1 MSLPLSKFVKML
13 CTNKIVKKLEKE
25 TFKHAPELLITL
37 GITGFVTGTVVAVK
51 NTPKVV
57 KKLEMEKQNLGVDKL
72 KVKDVVRVAA
82 PAYIPTLVMDGIAI
96 TAIIGSN
103 RIKSKRYAALAAV
116 YQLSSAAFERYK
128 DNVVATIGEQK
139 SKEIESKT
147 VNETIAEAYNKNGKN
162 GIMCIEGSG
171 SELCYDIVSDRFFYS
186 DRNSIEKAQN
196 DFNADMISQ
205 GVYSSLNEFYQLLG
219 LKDVVLGYD
228 FGWDIDKGYLNVKIT
243 STIAPNGK
251 PCLAISY
258 TPYLLNK

>member
-1 MSLPLSKFVKML
+1 MSSPLSKFVKML
-13 CTNKIVKKLEKE
+13 STNKIVKKLEKE

-37 GITGFVTGTVVAVK
+37 GITEFVTGTVVAVK

-139 SKEIESKT
+139 SKAIIIQRVASYIS
-147 VNETIAEAYNKNGKN
+147 NHIY
-162 GIMCIEGSG
+162 C
-171 SELCYDIVSDRFFYS
+171 FFKQY
-186 DRNSIEKAQN
+186 A
-196 DFNADMISQ
+196 IST
-205 GVYSSLNEFYQLLG
+205 
-219 LKDVVLGYD
+219 
-228 FGWDIDKGYLNVKIT
+228 WDI
-243 STIAPNGK
+243 
-251 PCLAISY
+251 SY
-258 TPYLLNK
+258 FNSYSIG